1 MASLGHLAVGMAAA
15 RIYGAQRPGRRAS
28 LAAILFWSAISFLP
42 DADVVGFGLGVRYED
57 EWGHRG
63 ATHSLL
69 FSVAIGAA
77 IGIAAPLLGRSRCRT
92 GLIASLV
99 LVSHAL
105 LDTLTNGGLGCALLW
120 PFDSSRY
127 FAPWTPIPVSPIGLS
142 FLSPYG
148 LFVAMTELL
157 LFAPLIWVA
166 LRSRNPAPAWSATR
180 RRLVPALSI
189 AVWAVGLWLFFSSDP
204 VREWVVRRVLGDNTE
219 FTPGFSEDRLD
230 AVERGASAS
239 DVRSHLGSP
248 FHEFLIYED
257 GPDTCVVV
265 RINGEVVGMAQ
276 PADPC
281 ARRGVRAGHTRAAVY
296 HALGAPLETCWV
308 YSRPPNRGYFRARG
322 VCFTGDRVSMI
333 LRRWMRE

>member
-77 IGIAAPLLGRSRCRT
+77 IGIAAPLFGRSRLRT
-92 GLIASLV
+92 GLIGSLV

-105 LDTLTNGGLGCALLW
+105 LDTLTNGGLGCALWW

-148 LFVAMTELL
+148 LFVAITELL

-166 LRSRNPAPAWSATR
+166 LRSRNPAPTRSTAR
-180 RRLVPALSI
+180 RRLVSALLT
-189 AVWAVGLWLFFSSDP
+189 AWGAGLWLFLSGDP
-204 VREWVVRRVLGDNTE
+204 VREWVVRRVLRDTTE
-219 FTPGFSEDRLD
+219 FAPGFSDDRLD
-230 AVERGASAS
+230 AIERGQSAS
-239 DVRSHLGSP
+239 DVRNRLGAP
-248 FHEFLIYED
+248 FHEFLLYED
-257 GPDTCVVV
+257 RPDTCVAV
-265 RINGEVVGMAQ
+265 RINGDVVGMAQ
-276 PADPC
+276 PPGPC
-281 ARRGVRAGHTRAAVY
+281 ARRGVQAGHTRAAVQQ
-296 HALGAPLETCWV
+296 ALGVPRETCWV
-308 YSRPPNRGYFRARG
+308 YSRPPNGGYFRARG
-322 VCFTGDRVSMI
+322 VCFTEDRVSMI